1 MKNRFFYK
9 TAVALASAVM
19 VFSHAL
25 PVARAAE
32 SMAEESGATEE
43 SGTAEST
50 AEKESAAEENTAGE
64 SMAGGGS
71 EEVLWPQGPSIV
83 GEAGILMEASTGAI
97 LYSKNIHTQYYPASI
112 TKILTALII
121 LENCEMDE
129 MVRIPHEA
137 VYMED
142 KGSHIALDEDEE
154 LTVEDCLY
162 GMLLASANDAA
173 YALAVHEGGSI
184 ENFAAMMNKRARE
197 LGCRDS
203 NFVNPNGLPDERHV
217 TSAYDMALI
226 TREVLKH
233 ELFRTI
239 SGIAFYEIQPSASQP
254 DLIPMSNHHKM
265 LIGGKYRYEG
275 AFAGK
280 TGYTVAAGNT
290 LVTCAERDGM
300 ELICVTMKTQGRQ
313 VYVDTAALFDFG
325 FENFKLLDVASSLSG
340 PVAAQIHEREGGV
353 EKAGSRTEEIP
364 VQLTADC
371 CVVVP
376 EGVDFAQLDTSLFYD
391 TENAGEGQS
400 ASMTFCYGEHQ
411 VGQAEVLLP
420 ETLVVKKE
428 MTPEQE
434 ESVEAE
440 PAEAEKE
447 EKEGGFVWWYLPLG
461 ILAAGM
467 LGGAVFL
474 LIRRQIW
481 RYRWLHR
488 SGRTVRG
495 GRRRN
500 GGRRRG

>member
-1 MKNRFFYK
+1 MKNRLIYK
-9 TAVALASAVM
+9 TAAAVLCAAM
-19 VFSHAL
+19 VFSHTL
-25 PVARAAE
+25 P
-32 SMAEESGATEE
+32 
-43 SGTAEST
+43 TAE
-50 AEKESAAEENTAGE
+50 AAKESAAEESILEESASEEDMTVENTME
-64 SMAGGGS
+64 EDMAGGEP
-71 EEVLWPQGPSIV
+71 EEASWPQGPSIM
-83 GEAGILMEASTGAI
+83 GEAGILMEASTGAV
-97 LYSKNIHTQYYPASI
+97 LYSKNIHAQYYPASI
-112 TKILTALII
+112 TKLLTALII

-184 ENFAAMMNKRARE
+184 ENFAAMMNERARE
-197 LGCRDS
+197 LGCQDS

-226 TREVLKH
+226 TREVLKF

-239 SGIAFYEIQPSASQP
+239 SGTDFYEIQPSAGQP

-265 LIGGKYRYEG
+265 LIGGKYHYDG

-290 LVTCAERDGM
+290 LVTCAQRDGM

-325 FENFKLLDVASSLSG
+325 FENFKLLDVGSSLSG
-340 PVAAQIHEREGGV
+340 PVTAQIHERTGGV
-353 EKAGSRTEEIP
+353 EKPGSRTEEIP
-364 VQLTADC
+364 VQLAEDC

-376 EGVDFAQLDTSLFYD
+376 DGIKFTQLASELFYD
-391 TENAGEGQS
+391 TENAREGQN
-400 ASMTFCYGEHQ
+400 ASMTFYYGDHQ
-411 VGQAEVLLP
+411 VGQAEILLP
-420 ETLVVKKE
+420 EILAVKKE
-428 MTPEQE
+428 IPPEQE
-434 ESVEAE
+434 TD
-440 PAEAEKE
+440 AEADTVKE
-447 EKEGGFVWWYLPLG
+447 RKERGFVWWYIPLG

-467 LGGAVFL
+467 LGSAVFL

-481 RYRWLHR
+481 RYRWQR
-488 SGRTVRG
+488 RREKMGRNC
-495 GRRRN
+495 GRRH